1 VIHTFLLFEEYISGD
16 SRMKLYRHF
25 LLAVLV
31 AFSLLLG
38 PRNAN
43 ALIFVD
49 PDAFTAGTDISNV
62 FPNVTLSTRDGV
74 APGANSRAVTSETN
88 PFATTGTRVFAYDGG
103 NTTWGNGIF
112 ELLRADF
119 LGGAIS
125 VSLDFAAN
133 DFGGDQ
139 NAELFAFNAAG
150 VQLDTDSAAF
160 VASNGFVTLT
170 VSDPD
175 ISYVTAYWDEIN
187 RLENGVLDNLRY
199 DPGREPIII
208 DIKPGRGANVVNAMS
223 KGVLQVAILGTNDF
237 NVEEVDVDTILFGD
251 PLLIDNGGT
260 AVSPLSYAHKR
271 RNGFGPESKLYRDV
285 SGDGLLDLVLKF
297 STADLVGNEALGPD
311 TVEGLLSGALNDGTL
326 FEGTD
331 AIWIV
336 PPSQSSAPLLAAV
349 PEPSTLALT
358 ALGLLGIGWRRRKRA

>member
-1 VIHTFLLFEEYISGD
+1 MRFFRYS
-16 SRMKLYRHF
+16 

-43 ALIFVD
+43 ASIFVD

-62 FPNVTLSTRDGV
+62 FPNVTLSARDGV

-88 PFATTGTRVFAYDGG
+88 SFATTGTRVFAHDGG
-103 NTTWGNGIF
+103 NTTWGNGTF
-112 ELLRADF
+112 EILRADF
-119 LGGAIS
+119 LGGATS

-133 DFGGDQ
+133 DSGGDQ

-187 RLENGVLDNLRY
+187 RFENGVLDNLRY
-199 DPGREPIII
+199 DLGIELIIV
-208 DIKPGRGANVVNAMS
+208 DIKRDDFPNSVNLKS
-223 KGVLQVAILGTNDF
+223 KGFLPVAILGTNEFDV
-237 NVEEVDVDTILFGD
+237 NEVDIATLLFGD
-251 PLLIDNGGT
+251 PNSGT
-260 AVSPLSYAHKR
+260 PLSPVRSAL
-271 RNGFGPESKLYRDV
+271 EDV
-285 SGDGLLDLVLKF
+285 SDDGLEDLSLKF
-297 STADLVGNEALGPD
+297 SVADLVESGALGLD
-311 TVEGLLSGALNDGTL
+311 TIEGLLTGELLDGTP
-326 FEGTD
+326 FEGMD
-331 AIWIV
+331 SIRIV
-336 PPSQSSAPLLAAV
+336 PPSFSSAPLIAAV

-358 ALGLLGIGWRRRKRA
+358 ALGLLGMGWRRRKQA